1 MDNNSINNESM
12 PTSDERT
19 MALLSHLSLILGG
32 ILLPLIIWAT
42 QKDKSK
48 FVRFHSLQSIFFHL
62 SIAAVI
68 IFFVFF
74 FVIIFF
80 ASGLGIANLNS
91 SGNSEL
97 PAFFVILII
106 AFYAFIILLVFGAIA
121 YSIFLALKAYKGE
134 RIKVFFIGNIIYNKV
149 YGQS

>member
-1 MDNNSINNESM
+1 MDNNVTVNDSM
-12 PTSDERT
+12 PANEERT

-42 QKDKSK
+42 QKDKSQ

-62 SIAAVI
+62 SLAAVI

-97 PAFFVILII
+97 PAFFVVLII

-121 YSIFLALKAYKGE
+121 YSIYLALKAYKGE
-134 RIKVFFIGNIIYNKV
+134 RIKIFLIGNIIYKKV

>member
-1 MDNNSINNESM
+1 MDNNITINDNMPSNE
-12 PTSDERT
+12 DRT

-68 IFFVFF
+68 IFFVIFF
-74 FVIIFF
+74 AVIFF
-80 ASGLGIANLNS
+80 ASGLGMSNLNS

-97 PAFFVILII
+97 PAFFIILII
-106 AFYAFIILLVFGAIA
+106 AFYAFIILLVLGAIA
-121 YSIFLALKAYKGE
+121 YSIYLALKAYKGE
-134 RIKVFFIGNIIYNKV
+134 RIKVFFIGNIIYKKV